1 MIRPSARLACV
12 LVAALSLNL
21 SAQGQGMPPEAR
33 EEIQSLFAGH
43 ARITRNVVETPE
55 GYTATTESDD
65 PALARILQSH
75 VQRMEARL
83 KDGLMV
89 RRWDPAFAEY
99 VEHYDEMTHAMTPTE
114 KGMKITVT
122 GRNPTAIAVARNHA
136 KVVSGFVTDGDAA
149 HHRKHPAVADAA
161 PAVKPAEEKA
171 AEVKPESTA
180 KPVAAC
186 GAGCAGNCGKG
197 GGCGKEK
204 GAGCGNGCGGK
215 KANGPGP
222 AHDHQE

>member
-1 MIRPSARLACV
+1 MIHPVTRLA
-12 LVAALSLNL
+12 LITAVAFTLTLRAP
-21 SAQGQGMPPEAR
+21 AQGLPAEAR

-43 ARITRNVVETPE
+43 ARITRHVVETPD

-83 KDGLMV
+83 KDGLKV

-99 VEHYDEMTHAMTPTE
+99 VEHYDEMTHAITATG
-114 KGMKITVT
+114 KGLKITVT

-149 HHRKHPAVADAA
+149 HHRQHPAVAN
-161 PAVKPAEEKA
+161 AVP
-171 AEVKPESTA
+171 VA
-180 KPVAAC
+180 KPVEERTTAGKPEGAASPSPAC
-186 GAGCAGNCGKG
+186 GSGCAGHCGKEA
-197 GGCGKEK
+197 GCGKEK
-204 GAGCGNGCGGK
+204 A
-215 KANGPGP
+215 KAP
-222 AHDHQE
+222 APAPDHKE